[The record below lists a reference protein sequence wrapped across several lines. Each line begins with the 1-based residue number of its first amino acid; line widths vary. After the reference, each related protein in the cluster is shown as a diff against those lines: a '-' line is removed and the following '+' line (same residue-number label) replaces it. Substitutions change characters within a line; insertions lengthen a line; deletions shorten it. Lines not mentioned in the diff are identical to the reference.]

1 MAKIKKL
8 TLNGTSYDLDD
19 IVIENR
25 TFTTT
30 EAGYYIME
38 DGKSGYKLLAAQKID
53 GGTWSIQGINNRGN
67 DTYTLIMPS
76 VTAGHTFNVQL
87 FWIPVD

>member
-30 EAGYYIME
+30 VAGYYILG
-38 DGKSGYKLLAAQKID
+38 GKTGYKLLTAQMID
-53 GGTWSIQGINNRGN
+53 GGSWAIQGINNRGD

-87 FWIPVD
+87 FWIPAE

>member
-19 IVIENR
+19 IVIENK

-30 EAGYYIME
+30 AAGYYIL
-38 DGKSGYKLLAAQKID
+38 DGKTGYKLLTAQMID
-53 GGTWSIQGINNRGN
+53 GGSWSIQGINNRGN

-87 FWIPVD
+87 FWIPVE